1 MKKVII
7 FIALLSLAAMAEEV
21 RVSVMFVHYSV
32 GGQIVR
38 GDCYDDE
45 YNDNIREA
53 LDTANVMVGEDT
65 ARIVFRSYHMN
76 YDAART
82 PLSDTLHGTAQG
94 GCAEVY
100 FSNFDYDLNDP
111 YNRTIIWSSWD
122 GQHDEY
128 AGLLKYMFQIPN
140 KEDSLFWRMFGPHNV
155 PGTNGDSVLEN
166 YDLIIVKNPYA
177 CWAHMS
183 TAQSDSIKKFYR
195 AVRDSLVNHPE
206 INFAFAFG
214 TPHRLGGDG
223 VDTIQAKI
231 TYQLATW
238 FASDS
243 FFTHTNDGPYKNI
256 WKWDSYRHMCELSP
270 GAPNRYCL
278 KTEYWLEGDQSSH
291 LSNLGADVEQDS
303 LIAFISRA
311 AEDILY
317 QRTGIVTRQDIDR
330 KIKAFR
336 DGNATLEEVLDL
348 IARYNQGGG

>member
-1 MKKVII
+1 MKKAIV
-7 FIALLSLAAMAEEV
+7 FIAMLSLPAFGEQV

-32 GGQIVR
+32 GSQIVR

-53 LDTANVMVGEDT
+53 LDTTHVVVANDT

-76 YDAART
+76 YDAAHT
-82 PLSDTLHGTAQG
+82 PLSDTLHGTGQG
-94 GCAEVY
+94 GCSEVY
-100 FSNFDYDLNDP
+100 FQNYHYNLNSP
-111 YNRTIIWSSWD
+111 FNRTIIWSSWD
-122 GQHDEY
+122 GQTNQY

-140 KEDSLFWRMFGPHNV
+140 KEDSSFWRIFGPHSV
-155 PGTNGDSVLEN
+155 PGAGGDSVTEN

-177 CWAHMS
+177 CWAHMT

-206 INFAFAFG
+206 INFAFALG
-214 TPHRLGGDG
+214 TPHRLGGDD
-223 VDTIQAKI
+223 VDTVQAKI

-243 FFTHTNDGPYKNI
+243 FFTHSNNGPYQNI

-270 GAPNRYCL
+270 GVPNRYCL
-278 KTEYWLEGDQSSH
+278 KTEYWLPGDASSH

-303 LIAFISRA
+303 LIAFIARA

-330 KIKAFR
+330 KIKSYR
-336 DGNATLEEVLDL
+336 EGNATLEEVLDL
-348 IARYNQGGG
+348 IARYNEGGG